1 MDYHFLLQGIF
12 LIQGSNP
19 HLLCLLHLQAGLLP
33 LAPPGKHKHKKDWLK
48 DVLCSSVF
56 FRKIFEI
63 IKNLHVNVFHHC
75 LQYFKPRCIHAHP
88 TVLSLC
94 LYIWLAVTNERTA
107 NFMEVQ
113 VQGSNCMFPLS
124 RLILYVLLEHF
135 FDSTL
140 SQIFVTTMG
149 TSPR

>member
-12 LIQGSNP
+12 LQGSNP
-19 HLLCLLHLQAGLLP
+19 HLLCLLRWQAGSLP
-33 LAPPGKHKHKKDWLK
+33 LAPPGKHKYKKDWLK

-63 IKNLHVNVFHHC
+63 IKKSSYKCISSLSSIFQTSMYSCSSHCPESVLIYLTCCYQWENSKFHGGTGLRKH
-75 LQYFKPRCIHAHP
+75 
-88 TVLSLC
+88 
-94 LYIWLAVTNERTA
+94 
-107 NFMEVQ
+107 
-113 VQGSNCMFPLS
+113 CMFPLS